1 LLSANIRVGAV
12 CCQGIVISVVD
23 LEFGPKK
30 ALLPQLCLWLNQA
43 FTLCIDLNNDML
55 YTYRM
60 SLKRTSPKNRLA
72 KELLLDIATGV
83 AAALLLVLFICLVPT
98 F

>member
-1 LLSANIRVGAV
+1 
-12 CCQGIVISVVD
+12 
-23 LEFGPKK
+23 
-30 ALLPQLCLWLNQA
+30 
-43 FTLCIDLNNDML
+43 
-55 YTYRM
+55 M

>member
-1 LLSANIRVGAV
+1 FPTVVSCIWGNLLSRVG
-12 CCQGIVISVVD
+12 S
-23 LEFGPKK
+23 P
-30 ALLPQLCLWLNQA
+30 
-43 FTLCIDLNNDML
+43 
-55 YTYRM
+55 Y
-60 SLKRTSPKNRLA
+60 SLSLRVSHVSGRAQKRTSPKNRLA